1 MTRATVPLS
10 QSETGKAWL
19 AQFPSADD
27 MKAAGKLLDAMLL
40 LSDTDV
46 ADAIRDGI
54 EELAKE
60 WDARGRSLAL
70 YAEREFDSGEAFG
83 SLDVADAAGRIRR
96 RAISYSGPV
105 KPTRGKMRVGSEGTI
120 AHLISQLVER
130 WPKLLKNHPGPK
142 GIRAK
147 SSLVGAIAVVT
158 DLIGSGTRVNKMLDK
173 FWRVPSVK
181 SWVSGKWIEFIVVAA
196 AGTPEGIAVVESH
209 RLRPTVIAQHIVPTI
224 GTWKDRALANEWN
237 SLIANHGPSSGRG
250 GVAREGYSE
259 SAALVA
265 LSSRIPNNTPAIV
278 HQSHGTKWRALY
290 EGAAPADLRPYF
302 RMLDEAEQAKLAAE
316 AIGIE
321 LAQDLNANDAKL
333 VVILSAPPSLL
344 RRQDIVAIAAATT
357 LSRSEVERII
367 VLAVRSRLL
376 TPKWRLTEAGQEILK
391 ANRRVDRRKST
402 IATNP
407 EPYYPQ
413 NLRIPRGQI

>member
-10 QSETGKAWL
+10 RSETGKAWL
-19 AQFPSADD
+19 AQFSSADD

-46 ADAIRDGI
+46 ADAVRDGI

-60 WDARGRSLAL
+60 WHGRGRSLAL

-83 SLDVADAAGRIRR
+83 SLDVVDAMGRIRR
-96 RAISYSGPV
+96 RADSYSGSV
-105 KPTRGKMRVGSEGTI
+105 KPTRGKMRVGSEGTV

-147 SSLVGAIAVVT
+147 SSPVGAIVIVT

-196 AGTPEGIAVVESH
+196 AGTPEGITTVECH
-209 RLRPTVIAQHIVPTI
+209 RLRPTVITEHIVPTI
-224 GTWKDRALANEWN
+224 GTWKDRALANEWR
-237 SLIANHGPSSGRG
+237 SLIANYGPSSGRG
-250 GVAREGYSE
+250 GVARDGYGD

-278 HQSHGTKWRALY
+278 HQSEDKWRALY
-290 EGAAPADLRPYF
+290 EGAAPADLRPHF
-302 RMLDEAEQAKLAAE
+302 RVLDEAEQTKSAAE
-316 AIGIE
+316 AIGVE
-321 LAQDLNANDAKL
+321 LAQDLNANDARL
-333 VVILSAPPSLL
+333 VVILSAPPSIL

-357 LSRSEVERII
+357 LSRSEVERVI
-367 VLAVRSRLL
+367 VQAVRSGLL

-391 ANRRVDRRKST
+391 ANRRGDRRKST
-402 IATNP
+402 IATNT

-413 NLRIPRGQI
+413 KLRIPRGQI